1 MNTTRYRIRK
11 HINGTYLPTI
21 TKRHEEYFSTSNSA
35 FEWLP
40 YIIGNTIL
48 IGLVVYINYDKFI
61 SNQAT
66 LWEIFSDTFIWLSI
80 GLLLLI
86 SCIPKMNKTS

>member
-1 MNTTRYRIRK
+1 MNSTRYKIRK

-21 TKRHEEYFSTSNSA
+21 TKRQEEYFSPSNSA

-40 YIIGNTIL
+40 YIVGNTIL
-48 IGLVVYINYDKFI
+48 IGLVVYINYDKYI

-66 LWEIFSDTFIWLSI
+66 LWEIFSETFIWLSI
-80 GLLLLI
+80 GCVLAYI
-86 SCIPKMNKTS
+86 VYPKDE

>member
-1 MNTTRYRIRK
+1 MNTRRFRIRK
-11 HINGTYLPTI
+11 HINGTLLPTI
-21 TKRHEEYFSTSNSA
+21 IKRQEEYFSPSNSA

-40 YIIGNTIL
+40 YIVGNTIL
-48 IGLVVYINYDKFI
+48 IGLVVYINYDEYI

-80 GLLLLI
+80 G
-86 SCIPKMNKTS
+86 CIIAYIIHPKDE